1 MRTMNSRIISLY
13 FYVILF
19 SSCSNYDFSETVS
32 TYPTNPK
39 PGTEVE
45 ILYCPSDSEL
55 KTVDEIIATIRIYGE
70 KDFNGKSMF
79 TMPNNVIDTEE
90 YSLEKIKGGWVI
102 SVFIPDS
109 AVGLIAVFKSGEK
122 VDDGQGLGYP
132 VFLQD
137 ANGEI
142 ISGSLAG
149 YSAAVLA
156 RGWGS
161 NFNKDTHSDTLLSNF
176 YSEFQKNPE
185 KELDFLFSFFTVLKN
200 SKGEGSFDE
209 IGEILGN
216 ISANEN
222 LTEDKMF
229 FLSAWYRTIKNN
241 EKSDY
246 YKQEALQRYPNG
258 QWAEREASREFYKIE
273 GAGNKKD
280 FLDKHIKNYPFVR
293 SLDYMRGV
301 ILADYIQSEDFK
313 GAYNYHLSL
322 ENLSLSTRPVFSS
335 IQKLGKTTE
344 EDMHLL
350 SSITESFVSK
360 AREGIKEKNT
370 GKPVLNS
377 SKYWEEGKIYNLA
390 NALDASATISS
401 LLGKKREALVISS
414 ESYQKSKGKNK
425 QINYRYGNILNDL
438 GNADSA
444 KNIIEKSIASGI
456 EIPEMEDLL
465 KNIYI
470 SENGSDRGYE
480 NYFSKVKSRAM
491 SDLKGKIL
499 DKMVMKQAPSFMLLD
514 TDGKEVKLSDFK
526 SKIVILD
533 FWATW
538 CGPCIKS
545 FPAMQKAM
553 EKYENVKFLFVNS
566 RETAENKLEA
576 VTELM
581 EEGSYPFHVLMDV
594 KDEVFGSYEIS
605 FLPTKIIIDGNQ
617 KIRYESVGYLGETE
631 LLDEL
636 ENLINILG
644 DTVI

>member
-1 MRTMNSRIISLY
+1 M
-13 FYVILF
+13 
-19 SSCSNYDFSETVS
+19 
-32 TYPTNPK
+32 
-39 PGTEVE
+39 
-45 ILYCPSDSEL
+45 
-55 KTVDEIIATIRIYGE
+55 
-70 KDFNGKSMF
+70 
-79 TMPNNVIDTEE
+79 
-90 YSLEKIKGGWVI
+90 
-102 SVFIPDS
+102 
-109 AVGLIAVFKSGEK
+109 
-122 VDDGQGLGYP
+122 
-132 VFLQD
+132 
-137 ANGEI
+137 
-142 ISGSLAG
+142 
-149 YSAAVLA
+149 
-156 RGWGS
+156 
-161 NFNKDTHSDTLLSNF
+161 
-176 YSEFQKNPE
+176 
-185 KELDFLFSFFTVLKN
+185 
-200 SKGEGSFDE
+200 
-209 IGEILGN
+209 
-216 ISANEN
+216 
-222 LTEDKMF
+222 
-229 FLSAWYRTIKNN
+229 
-241 EKSDY
+241 
-246 YKQEALQRYPNG
+246 
-258 QWAEREASREFYKIE
+258 
-273 GAGNKKD
+273 
-280 FLDKHIKNYPFVR
+280 
-293 SLDYMRGV
+293 
-301 ILADYIQSEDFK
+301 
-313 GAYNYHLSL
+313 
-322 ENLSLSTRPVFSS
+322 
-335 IQKLGKTTE
+335 
-344 EDMHLL
+344 
-350 SSITESFVSK
+350 
-360 AREGIKEKNT
+360 
-370 GKPVLNS
+370 
-377 SKYWEEGKIYNLA
+377 
-390 NALDASATISS
+390 
-401 LLGKKREALVISS
+401 ISS

-444 KNIIEKSIASGI
+444 KKIIEKSIASGI

-465 KNIYI
+465 KNIFI
-470 SENGSDRGYE
+470 AENGSDRGYE